1 MITIR
6 ISVKFNLFMLRWRK
20 FFVNKIGLLIPF
32 FKFSKA
38 KRILFIS
45 EENPIAQ
52 TQLFPFFF
60 YGKELSKK
68 PIVLREL
75 PLKRFKS
82 NKHPYHAP
90 VDIIFLQ
97 TWFDY
102 TSDEMDKLVMS
113 IKQTWPVAKLVYA
126 DWFANTDLRYADV
139 LDKHI
144 DAYLKKTVVKDFNE
158 YNHSTIGHTLL
169 TDYYNH
175 LFCLEDAEFYFK
187 VPENFQEKMFVGSS
201 FAFADYL
208 IQRFLIPFP
217 KHEIRNID
225 IHARLAVSG
234 TPWYQGMRQH
244 CYDKVQYCASN
255 KKLVSQER
263 VSNDAFLKELLDS
276 KICFSPFGYGEVC
289 WRDFEAIC
297 TGSLVFKQDMSH
309 AVCSPDIFIPYETY
323 VPLAFDLSDFD
334 EKLNYY
340 LLNEEERVRI
350 TRNAFN
356 RLHNYFINDDFLYDM
371 RPLLKRLDL

>member
-1 MITIR
+1 
-6 ISVKFNLFMLRWRK
+6 MLRWRK

-158 YNHSTIGHTLL
+158 YNQSTI
-169 TDYYNH
+169 
-175 LFCLEDAEFYFK
+175 
-187 VPENFQEKMFVGSS
+187 
-201 FAFADYL
+201 
-208 IQRFLIPFP
+208 
-217 KHEIRNID
+217 
-225 IHARLAVSG
+225 
-234 TPWYQGMRQH
+234 
-244 CYDKVQYCASN
+244 
-255 KKLVSQER
+255 
-263 VSNDAFLKELLDS
+263 
-276 KICFSPFGYGEVC
+276 
-289 WRDFEAIC
+289 
-297 TGSLVFKQDMSH
+297 
-309 AVCSPDIFIPYETY
+309 
-323 VPLAFDLSDFD
+323 
-334 EKLNYY
+334 
-340 LLNEEERVRI
+340 
-350 TRNAFN
+350 
-356 RLHNYFINDDFLYDM
+356 
-371 RPLLKRLDL
+371 